1 MRDPRP
7 REREDD
13 MRVLGL
19 VRAASILALC
29 PISLGHAQSLAD
41 FYKGKT
47 IDLYI
52 GYSAGGGYDVYARA
66 LARHMTRFIPGN
78 PTIVPKNMPGAG
90 SLVLANWLR
99 SEEHTSE
106 LQSR

>member
-1 MRDPRP
+1 
-7 REREDD
+7 

-52 GYSAGGGYDVYARA
+52 GYSAGGGYPVAG
-66 LARHMTRFIPGN
+66 MTSMR
-78 PTIVPKNMPGAG
+78 V
-90 SLVLANWLR
+90 R
-99 SEEHTSE
+99 SPAI
-106 LQSR
+106 